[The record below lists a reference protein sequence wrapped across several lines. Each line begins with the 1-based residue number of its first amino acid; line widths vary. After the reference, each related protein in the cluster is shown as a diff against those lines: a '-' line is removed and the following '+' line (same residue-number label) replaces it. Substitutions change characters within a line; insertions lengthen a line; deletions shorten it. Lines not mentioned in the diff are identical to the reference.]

1 MPPLLSA
8 AITVLAAVVVALAYY
23 YAETLAVWLIERLII
38 RLMSQ
43 DTISENDPLIPE
55 GETNE

>member
-23 YAETLAVWLIERLII
+23 YAETLMVWLVKSLIV
-38 RLMSQ
+38 RLMAQ
-43 DTISENDPLIPE
+43 DTISPNDPLIPE
-55 GETNE
+55 GETDD